1 MPSCAEGGVLGVLPG
16 IIGSIQA
23 LEAIKLILGA
33 GTTLVGRLILFDALH
48 FGVRELKL
56 NKDPDCPVCGANPT
70 VTELID
76 YDAFCGIGAE
86 PPDAGPEVTA
96 RDLAREM
103 EGNAGLVLI
112 DVREHIE
119 WEICRIPGA
128 ILIPLGALPERLGE
142 IDGHHDIVT
151 HCHTGVRSMQALE
164 ILRAAG
170 FGRVRSLQGG
180 IEAWSNDVDPDVA
193 RY

>member
-1 MPSCAEGGVLGVLPG
+1 MNTSTKPETS
-16 IIGSIQA
+16 SDF
-23 LEAIKLILGA
+23 
-33 GTTLVGRLILFDALH
+33 TLSLTESAAKR
-48 FGVRELKL
+48 VREIIEQNDLPATAVTS
-56 NKDPDCPVCGANPT
+56 DPDCPVCGANPT

-103 EGNAGLVLI
+103 DGNAGLVLI

-180 IEAWSNDVDPDVA
+180 IEAWSNDVDRDVA